1 MLATRP
7 IELMVAALFF
17 GLLVLAVVHDVG
29 SLRIPN
35 RISAALAALYPVYV
49 TTTPAAVDWPG
60 ALVVA
65 VLLFAA
71 GALAFAFGLFGGGDV
86 KLLAAVALW
95 VGPARSFEFLIL
107 TALIGGGLGLFMLS
121 RWRLACASA
130 AHGIGAAGIRDAL
143 LRPFIPYGVA
153 IALAGALCCHQALLR
168 PAPAGLAG

>member
-1 MLATRP
+1 MLATPP

-35 RISAALAALYPVYV
+35 RISAAIVAIYPVHV
-49 TTTPAAVDWPG
+49 ATASLPVDWPG
-60 ALVVA
+60 AVLVA
-65 VLLFAA
+65 VIVFAA

-95 VGPARSFEFLIL
+95 VGPARSFEFLVL
-107 TALIGGGLGLFMLS
+107 TALIGGVLALFMLS
-121 RWRLACASA
+121 RWRLACASVA
-130 AHGIGAAGIRDAL
+130 DGVGAAGLRDAL

-153 IALAGALCCHQALLR
+153 IALAGALSVHDPLL
-168 PAPAGLAG
+168 APGIERLGG